1 MRLSIIFAS
10 GIAAVLLPLA
20 LAYAFLAIFS
30 GGVPAA
36 VTWGSIALFVSSL
49 VLIPALLG
57 GSSFAIGLR
66 FCQYR
71 RAARFTFFLGAACI
85 FLEFMLVPVTFSGGH
100 AFGHLLPGGI
110 GEFLPFII
118 ALVCFLLVCGFAPF
132 LGVHMK

>member
-10 GIAAVLLPLA
+10 GIAAALSPLV

-30 GGVPAA
+30 GGLPAA
-36 VTWGSIALFVSSL
+36 VTWGSIALSASSL

-57 GSSFAIGLR
+57 GGSFAIGLR

-71 RAARFTFFLGAACI
+71 PAKRFTFFLGVACI
-85 FLEFMLVPVTFSGGH
+85 FLEFMFVPVASSGGH

-118 ALVCFLLVCGFAPF
+118 ALVCFLIVCGFAPF
-132 LGVHMK
+132 LGVHTK